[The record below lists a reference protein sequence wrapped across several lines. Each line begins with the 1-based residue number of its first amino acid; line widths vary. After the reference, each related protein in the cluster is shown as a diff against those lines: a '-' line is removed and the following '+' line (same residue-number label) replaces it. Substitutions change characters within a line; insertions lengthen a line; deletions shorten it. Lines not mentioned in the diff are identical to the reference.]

1 MARVTPEEEETE
13 QPSRQDDFRY
23 ASTAEVRALEAQ
35 GWTQAYTDDGF
46 EYWVHSATGKTRW
59 AQYMDEV
66 VAEKRDE
73 GLGEIGS
80 PHDFTESP
88 WVPPSLKEAE
98 RRAREASFENGKAPL
113 WGTQVGD
120 LQVFGAGVRLYFV
133 FVRTLGLI
141 FGAITLA
148 YVPSLMGTGN
158 FVT

>member
-88 WVPPSLKEAE
+88 CPLLSKKQSAEHEKHLLRTARPHSGGLK
-98 RRAREASFENGKAPL
+98 
-113 WGTQVGD
+113 WGTCRCLELGS
-120 LQVFGAGVRLYFV
+120 GS
-133 FVRTLGLI
+133 TLCLC
-141 FGAITLA
+141 AL
-148 YVPSLMGTGN
+148 
-158 FVT
+158 